1 MRGPEASSHTRREQL
16 PDSVLLLENVDKHS
30 RGLYR
35 TKTRVSTD
43 LAQDELD
50 AHDVQKVLSGQLG
63 KS

>member
-30 RGLYR
+30 RDLYR